1 MKTMLV
7 FAAAFAALIAMPAA
21 SQLALAQPAPMPTR
35 PNALAEFPPR
45 NGAHLTVSSPA
56 FGDGGDIPFENTQ
69 YRGNNFPGLAW
80 TAGPA
85 ETKSYA
91 IIMQDTDV
99 MLRGAPILHW
109 TMYNVP
115 AGVTKLDPGMPPA
128 GKPAGS
134 EYGPNARGDAQPYM
148 GPRPPPGPKHHY
160 HLQVFALDT
169 VLNPDPAMTY
179 DTLTGQM
186 RDHILASGEVV
197 GLAMADPEASLRPPP
212 PPPAR

>member
-7 FAAAFAALIAMPAA
+7 FAAAFAALIAVPAA
-21 SQLALAQPAPMPTR
+21 SQLALAQPAPIPTR

>member
-134 EYGPNARGDAQPYM
+134 EYGPNVRGDAQPYM

>member
-1 MKTMLV
+1 MKPMLV
-7 FAAAFAALIAMPAA
+7 FAAAFVALIAIPAA
-21 SQLALAQPAPMPTR
+21 FQPASAQPAPIPTR

-99 MLRGAPILHW
+99 VRNGAPILHW
-109 TMYNVP
+109 TMYNLP

-134 EYGPNARGDAQPYM
+134 EYGPNARGEAQPYM

-160 HLQVFALDT
+160 HLQIFALDT
-169 VLNPDPAMTY
+169 VLSPDPGMTY